1 MGASKGAGAARN
13 GSGKNAGGGRSK
25 TSRPA
30 SSRPASPKEQKKYQK
45 IAQQARPRPPVLI
58 NCIKAFLTGGV
69 ICLVGQGV
77 LNYFIRIGV
86 KPPDSGGPL
95 AGVMVTLGALLT
107 GIGVYDVIG
116 KFGGMGSALPITGF
130 ANSIVSPAMEFK
142 REGYVLG
149 VGARM
154 FQVAGPVIVYGL
166 VTSVVVVLIKMAV
179 MALTGKS

>member
-1 MGASKGAGAARN
+1 METAREAKAVRD
-13 GSGKNAGGGRSK
+13 GSGKNGDGGRSK
-25 TSRPA
+25 T
-30 SSRPASPKEQKKYQK
+30 SRPASPKEQKKYQK
-45 IAQQARPRPPVLI
+45 IVQKARPRPPILL
-58 NCIKAFLTGGV
+58 NCIRAFVTGGA

-77 LNYFIRIGV
+77 LNYFIDIGV

-107 GIGVYDVIG
+107 GIGVYDAIG

-154 FQVAGPVIVYGL
+154 FQVAGPVIVHGL

-179 MALTGKS
+179 MALSGKS

>member
-1 MGASKGAGAARN
+1 MSTALPAAAAKSGAGKA
-13 GSGKNAGGGRSK
+13 GSRKAG
-25 TSRPA
+25 TSRPG
-30 SSRPASPKEQKKYQK
+30 SPKEQQQYQQIAKK
-45 IAQQARPRPPVLI
+45 ARPRPPVFL
-58 NCIKAFLTGGV
+58 NCIKAFLAGGV

-77 LNYFIRIGV
+77 LNYFINIGV

-179 MALTGKS
+179 MALTGKSS